1 MRAAQTRG
9 IANPATAVSASRS
22 FGRLRRFILSDV
34 KDIVG
39 QRPEYFAD
47 WIARTKVDPSF
58 EFDRGAGESHDLN
71 ALRRVIWRPNAGR
84 NRFTRSKIDSAD
96 SVTCLALDKSLLW
109 VLACKTVH
117 RRDEIPFPGVLE
129 VNPSIPI
136 DSSAGPRFGPVWTKP
151 GRGEASRRSRLL
163 LVSPCESDSDGKE
176 SYESPAFH

>member
-58 EFDRGAGESHDLN
+58 EFDRGAGESRDLN

-84 NRFTRSKIDSAD
+84 NRFTRSKIDGAD
-96 SVTCLALDKSLLW
+96 SVTCLAPRQKSALGPCLQNR
-109 VLACKTVH
+109 T
-117 RRDEIPFPGVLE
+117 PGVLE